1 MIPFDHDQGR
11 QRRDTLGTR
20 LGNRKA
26 KIYNEVETPTLPM
39 TPRAAYM
46 PLMVPSCTLHRMSH
60 EGHWALSVLPCP
72 KPIQFRVGFNMAVNV
87 HSTSCT
93 TDNLSRHEMLQW
105 INDSLQLK
113 YTKIEQLCSGKES
126 HTFEAVPCT
135 ELFFSVFD

>member
-1 MIPFDHDQGR
+1 MP
-11 QRRDTLGTR
+11 
-20 LGNRKA
+20 KA
-26 KIYNEVETPTLPM
+26 EPVSWVSTK
-39 TPRAAYM
+39 
-46 PLMVPSCTLHRMSH
+46 
-60 EGHWALSVLPCP
+60 
-72 KPIQFRVGFNMAVNV
+72 MAVNV

-135 ELFFSVFD
+135 ELFVSVFD